1 MSKDARDRL
10 VEEYKSKYGKVY
22 SVPLTGKAEC
32 IFRALTVSEYEKV
45 EDDELSSVEVEDCII
60 SSCVFWP
67 ESFDANAYP
76 PGLMTSLSDEILEVS
91 GFSNIEKA
99 QSILLNARQRSNTIT
114 NVMKATVLSIKPIL
128 GISLEDLNG
137 MTFPKMCE
145 IVTLAEQ
152 IIKIQKTIYDPS
164 VELEISFSTD
174 ETEQTQE
181 QVQVGDPTAAKLQ
194 QALYGG

>member
-1 MSKDARDRL
+1 
-10 VEEYKSKYGKVY
+10 
-22 SVPLTGKAEC
+22 
-32 IFRALTVSEYEKV
+32 
-45 EDDELSSVEVEDCII
+45 
-60 SSCVFWP
+60 
-67 ESFDANAYP
+67 
-76 PGLMTSLSDEILEVS
+76 MTSLSDEILEVS

-99 QSILLNARQRSNTIT
+99 QSILLNARERSNTIT

-128 GISLEDLNG
+128 GISLEDLND

-174 ETEQTQE
+174 ETEQAQE
-181 QVQVGDPTAAKLQ
+181 QVQVGDPTATKLQ